1 MFGQSLNTKT
11 MEKSHKSKTLFDF
24 LNDLTMA
31 KTPWSDHSEADKKKF
46 QVWMINRYLSMN
58 TDMLEIVAS
67 VQCYTDVLSPE
78 SYYNFYLDFLPK
90 KKVYMNY
97 IGSKSDSDSKR
108 TSLKKFLIEATSYS
122 PNELDM
128 ILNHPDLI
136 RDFLKNH
143 GYDDEKIKKEFGL

>member
-1 MFGQSLNTKT
+1 
-11 MEKSHKSKTLFDF
+11 
-24 LNDLTMA
+24 
-31 KTPWSDHSEADKKKF
+31 
-46 QVWMINRYLSMN
+46 MINRYLSMN